1 MGNERCGM
9 AQATAPD
16 QSRVRIITT
25 AQPLNGTHRT
35 GPALGA
41 LAAPRETSVEH
52 TDEVVGQR
60 GAAPRDAAQERQV
73 AARIVRLT
81 AKPDARR
88 RRTVTM
94 RSAGAR
100 LRSGRELA
108 SVAMRRAAVVRA
120 RVFILRVVIF
130 MTLSSVRGASVEAG

>member
-100 LRSGRELA
+100 LRA
-108 SVAMRRAAVVRA
+108 
-120 RVFILRVVIF
+120 
-130 MTLSSVRGASVEAG
+130 